1 MNELISIGELARRTG
16 LTVKAIRFYSDRGL
30 VPPTDRSPAGYRRY
44 DLAAVARLDLVRS
57 LRELGLDLGIIRRI
71 LDREIALS
79 DVAAAHAETLAVQI
93 QTLRL
98 RRAILTAVAERGS
111 TPEELNLMHRL
122 ARLSET
128 ERQHLLEDFLDSTFG
143 PDPLFAGIRRT
154 LTAELPDNPS
164 PEQLEAWIELAELS
178 QQPDFR
184 ATVRQMA
191 ADYRSADL
199 RPDLIARIREMVRPA
214 LVAGVQPS
222 SVRARPV
229 VAAVLAEYSATV
241 GPSPDETLRRRL
253 VELLQTASDPRWARY
268 LELLAIV
275 NEWDPLEPLGPT
287 YEWTIEALRQAG

>member
-1 MNELISIGELARRTG
+1 MNELFSIGELARRTG

-44 DLAAVARLDLVRS
+44 DLAAIARLNLVRS

-184 ATVRQMA
+184 ATVRRMA
-191 ADYRSADL
+191 ADYKTEEL
-199 RPDLIARIREMVRPA
+199 RPDLVARIREKVRPA
-214 LVAGVQPS
+214 LAAGVGPAS
-222 SVRARPV
+222 PEARPI
-229 VAAVLAEYSATV
+229 VAAVVAEYLASV
-241 GPSPDETLRRRL
+241 GPVPDETVRL
-253 VELLQTASDPRWARY
+253 SELLQTANDPRWARY
-268 LELLAIV
+268 LELLAII
-275 NEWDPLEPLGPT
+275 NEWEPPEPLRPT
-287 YEWTIEALRQAG
+287 YEWTIEALGLGRAG